1 VDLFFIIII
10 LGLLGIILTLHQL
23 NQLSIS
29 EPKDSDVKI
38 VLRPKVLTLEPWRDS
53 VFAAATTLIS
63 TEAVLVMAD
72 PAQIQKILV
81 TQSDFCDDLGTSLV
95 THGVQQPLVV
105 VLDSSGHLVLMDGYH
120 RLVAAQ
126 RVRLHWLPVRV
137 LPSERIRGYRCNPLT
152 VISKLTKG
160 ESNGS

>member
-1 VDLFFIIII
+1 M
-10 LGLLGIILTLHQL
+10 LTLQQL

-29 EPKDSDVKI
+29 EPEDSDVRI
-38 VLRPKVLTLEPWRDS
+38 VLRPKVLALEPWRDT
-53 VFAAATTLIS
+53 VFAAETVLIP

-72 PAQIQKILV
+72 PAQVEKILIN
-81 TQSDFCDDLGTSLV
+81 QSDFCEDLGTSLV

-126 RVRLHWLPVRV
+126 RVRLHCLPVRV
-137 LPSERIRGYRCNPLT
+137 LPSERIKGYRCDSLT
-152 VISKLTKG
+152 VISKMG
-160 ESNGS
+160 IG